1 MNYHLRLCKGL
12 SYSGVLSATKQR
24 PDAYTDSE
32 TVAAQA
38 IASGYF
44 KLVETENA
52 ELPEAETQTGTLDLE
67 QLNGMELS
75 ELRRLAAQM
84 GIEAKG
90 LKKPELVKAIASVE
104 VTVGAEEETDEDGID
119 LEQA

>member
-38 IASGYF
+38 VASGYF

-104 VTVGAEEETDEDGID
+104 VTVSTEEETDEDGID